1 MELNKLL
8 NFRINDKLIEK
19 ARIRAAEKSGEIK
32 KILTLSGY
40 IRELIRED
48 LEKSDNS
55 NKS

>member
-8 NFRINDKLIEK
+8 NFRINEKLIER